1 MSKKIGNDWWTSPTE
16 STDNGRT
23 IIVTG
28 RRGVE
33 AAMESGKYNIRVEI
47 TWRYAGDAT
56 GMPDKATSM
65 LMESVHDALTAV
77 FDKDPVAIL
86 TGIYTGDDRRDW
98 VFYTMSTHIFE
109 RKINEALADF
119 ELLPITI
126 YTENDADW
134 GEYREMRDA
143 TELTAPDEE

>member
-1 MSKKIGNDWWTSPTE
+1 
-16 STDNGRT
+16 
-23 IIVTG
+23 
-28 RRGVE
+28 
-33 AAMESGKYNIRVEI
+33 
-47 TWRYAGDAT
+47 
-56 GMPDKATSM
+56 
-65 LMESVHDALTAV
+65 
-77 FDKDPVAIL
+77 
-86 TGIYTGDDRRDW
+86 
-98 VFYTMSTHIFE
+98 MSTHIFE

>member
-33 AAMESGKYNIRVEI
+33 PAMESGKYRIRVEI

-56 GMPDKATSM
+56 GMPDRDTSK
-65 LMESVHDALTAV
+65 LMEAVHDALTAV
-77 FDKDPVAIL
+77 FDKDNVAIL

-134 GEYREMRDA
+134 AEYREMRDA
-143 TELTAPDEE
+143 TELTASEEE